1 MRTIIIIFI
10 CLFVSKQAISQNNS
24 IKTFTV
30 IVKGN
35 CGECKER
42 IENAADIKG
51 VKLAQWDAKTNLLI
65 VTFREDKVRA
75 LQIIQ
80 AIMAAGHDDDSL
92 KATDAA
98 YSNLPSCCKYRSKK
112 CEK

>member
-1 MRTIIIIFI
+1 MRTFIFLLSLLI
-10 CLFVSKQAISQNNS
+10 STCSFAQVKSIQTNTIHVS
-24 IKTFTV
+24 
-30 IVKGN
+30 GN

-51 VKLAQWDAKTNLLI
+51 VKLAQWDAKTNILT
-65 VTFREDKVRA
+65 VTFREDKVTA

-80 AIMAAGHDDDSL
+80 AIVAAGHDIDSL
-92 KATDAA
+92 KASDAA
-98 YSNLPSCCKYRSKK
+98 YAKLPACCKYRSKK